1 MRRFRFL
8 LRTLRGRLLVVLVG
22 VTVVGLLAM
31 GFTSVLLL
39 RHSLMSNVDMRLM
52 SMSRPWVEG
61 HNPPRPPSDEGRGGS
76 RKLPTEFRV
85 QSFDEAG
92 HPTGDVLG
100 PTESDPSRPVIRH
113 PQRLQSADRGF
124 TVPGSMGGPDWRVR
138 TVHLPRGGWVTLALS
153 LESVDL
159 TVRRLVVIELA
170 VGAVVV
176 TVLTAAATV
185 TVRLGLRPLTRIEHT
200 ADAIATGELD
210 RRIPDQDPRT
220 ETGRLG
226 NALNTMLG
234 RLITALQERQQ
245 SENRLRRFVADA
257 SHELRTPLTSIRG
270 FAELYRRSED
280 PRPDDARAM
289 MSRIESEALRMGD
302 LVEDL
307 LLLARL
313 DRERAVDLV
322 SVDLV
327 PLVQDVVHDARV
339 RAPEREISTETPEA
353 ALRVLGD
360 SHRLRQVL
368 NNLLTNAVV
377 HTTPGAPVTV
387 SALQGTPR
395 TDITAAAG
403 AEVDAST
410 PMGVVEI
417 ADAGPGIEPDHARQI
432 FDRFYRVDDG
442 RQRSEGGTGLGLAIT
457 AAIAEAHNGRVELVG
472 NESGGSTFRVLV
484 PLS

>member
-8 LRTLRGRLLVVLVG
+8 LRTLRGRLLVVLLG
-22 VTVVGLLAM
+22 ATVVGLLAM
-31 GFTSVLLL
+31 GFASVVLL
-39 RHSLMSNVDMRLM
+39 RHSLISNVDNRLALM
-52 SMSRPWVEG
+52 SQPWVEG
-61 HNPPRPPSDEGRGGS
+61 NNPPPRPPPDEGRAS

-85 QSFDEAG
+85 QLFDDAG
-92 HPTGDVLG
+92 NPVGDVLG
-100 PTESDPSRPVIRH
+100 PTESDPSRPLIKH
-113 PQRLQSADRGF
+113 PNRDVGKAF
-124 TVPGSMGGPDWRVR
+124 TVAGSQAGPYWRVR
-138 TVHLPRGGWVTLALS
+138 TVHLPRGGWAALALS
-153 LESVDL
+153 LENVDL

-170 VGAVVV
+170 VGAVVIS
-176 TVLTAAATV
+176 VLAAAATV

-200 ADAIATGELD
+200 ADAIAAGELD

-226 NALNTMLG
+226 NALNTMLS
-234 RLITALQERQQ
+234 RLVTALQERQQ
-245 SENRLRRFVADA
+245 SEHRLRRFVADA

-270 FAELYRRSED
+270 FAELYRRSEA
-280 PRPDDARAM
+280 PRPEDAQAM
-289 MSRIESEALRMGD
+289 MARIESEALRMGD

-327 PLVQDVVHDARV
+327 PLVQEVVQDAQV
-339 RAPEREISTETPEA
+339 RSPEREITAELPES

-360 SHRLRQVL
+360 SHRLRQVF

-377 HTTPGAPVTV
+377 HTTAGTPISVRV
-387 SALQGTPR
+387 LQGTASEGS
-395 TDITAAAG
+395 TATAG
-403 AEVDAST
+403 AEVEPAE

-417 ADAGPGIEPDHARQI
+417 ADTGPGIEAEHARQI

-457 AAIAEAHNGRVELVG
+457 AAIAEAHNGRVELVS
-472 NESGGSTFRVLV
+472 NEAGGSTFRVLV

>member
-1 MRRFRFL
+1 MGRFRFL
-8 LRTLRGRLLVVLVG
+8 LRTLRGRLLVVLLG
-22 VTVVGLLAM
+22 ATVVGLLAM
-31 GFTSVLLL
+31 GFTSVVLL
-39 RHSLMSNVDMRLM
+39 RHSLISNVDNRLAVM
-52 SMSRPWVEG
+52 SQPWVEG
-61 HNPPRPPSDEGRGGS
+61 HNPPPRPPPDEERAS

-85 QSFDEAG
+85 QLFDDAG
-92 HPTGDVLG
+92 NPVGDVLG
-100 PTESDPSRPVIRH
+100 PTESDPSRPLIKH
-113 PQRLQSADRGF
+113 PNRATGKAF
-124 TVPGSMGGPDWRVR
+124 TVPGSRGGPDWRVR
-138 TVHLPRGGWVTLALS
+138 TAHLPRGGWAALALS
-153 LESVDL
+153 LENVDL

-170 VGAVVV
+170 VGAVVIS
-176 TVLTAAATV
+176 VLAAAATV
-185 TVRLGLRPLTRIEHT
+185 TVRLGLRPLTRIEQT
-200 ADAIATGELD
+200 ADAIAAGELD

-226 NALNTMLG
+226 NALNTMLS
-234 RLITALQERQQ
+234 RLVAALQERQQ
-245 SENRLRRFVADA
+245 SEHRLRRFVADA

-270 FAELYRRSED
+270 FAELYRRSEA
-280 PRPDDARAM
+280 PRAEDAQAM
-289 MSRIESEALRMGD
+289 MARIESEALRMGD

-327 PLVQDVVHDARV
+327 PLVQEVVQDAQV
-339 RAPEREISTETPEA
+339 RAPEREIAAELPES

-360 SHRLRQVL
+360 SHRLRQVF

-377 HTTPGAPVTV
+377 HTTAGTPISVRV
-387 SALQGTPR
+387 LQGSAVEGS
-395 TDITAAAG
+395 TAAAG
-403 AEVDAST
+403 AEVEAAA

-417 ADAGPGIEPDHARQI
+417 ADAGPGIEAEHARQI

-457 AAIAEAHNGRVELVG
+457 AAIAEAHNGRVELVA
-472 NESGGSTFRVLV
+472 NDSGGSTFRVLV